1 MILLLNFF
9 RNVPKELEEVAFVD
23 GAGYFRTLILVLLPV
38 SMPADTGIT
47 IIPLNGTIISPV
59 NSVVTT
65 ITKSRHAI
73 EIISNDG
80 VEVLIYVGLDTVKMK
95 GEGFSL
101 KVLR

>member
-1 MILLLNFF
+1 MYSLVSGEIVDLA
-9 RNVPKELEEVAFVD
+9 RIDEAFSSKAM
-23 GAGYFRTLILVLLPV
+23 GK
-38 SMPADTGIT
+38 GIA
-47 IIPLNGTIISPV
+47 IIPLNEMKISPV
-59 NSVVTT
+59 EGVVTT

-80 VEVLIYVGLDTVKMK
+80 VEVLIYVGLDTFKMK